1 MSLIDE
7 VMKDVAESGAIY
19 DEHSQT
25 HTVDRDDTPLSTLS
39 DDQVEEMLQVK
50 LNKANEKQLET
61 EKLLNMANTDIER
74 LERENTHLRE
84 TLKQYTLKASDTK
97 LRALVDKF
105 VEKAKEY
112 KIQSPIIRK

>member
-1 MSLIDE
+1 MSLIDN
-7 VMKDVAESGAIY
+7 VMKDVSLTDVVENK
-19 DEHSQT
+19 DT
-25 HTVDRDDTPLSTLS
+25 NVDMYQNAPLSTLS
-39 DDQVEEMLQVK
+39 DEQTEEMLQVK
-50 LNKANEKQLET
+50 LNNANVKRLEL
-61 EKLLNMANTDIER
+61 EKLLSMANADIER